1 MKDGITVSFKN
12 AGILNTGKLI
22 FFVIR
27 SPQKQIYRNAF
38 KVYQRKEMGDLP
50 FSMFV
55 F

>member
-27 SPQKQIYRNAF
+27 SPQKQIYRNAY
-38 KVYQRKEMGDLP
+38 KSIPEERNG
-50 FSMFV
+50 
-55 F
+55 